1 MAETKSTSASNQAKG
16 PKANSQP
23 KRQQRVI
30 TNPKDVAQL
39 VLMQIDN
46 VNAKKDDL
54 TIAVKGL
61 ADTAKQLVRVY
72 AQQQNQITKL
82 AKRIEELEKGQ
93 SK

>member
-1 MAETKSTSASNQAKG
+1 MTESKPNNPQTK
-16 PKANSQP
+16 PKTNGD
-23 KRQQRVI
+23 KRPQQVI
-30 TNPKDVAQL
+30 TDPKDVAQL

-72 AQQQNQITKL
+72 AQQQAQISKL
-82 AKRIEELEKGQ
+82 AKRIEDLEK
-93 SK
+93 SKD

>member
-1 MAETKSTSASNQAKG
+1 MTESKPNNPQSP
-16 PKANSQP
+16 PKTNGNKP
-23 KRQQRVI
+23 PQQVI
-30 TNPKDVAQL
+30 SDPKDVAQL

-72 AQQQNQITKL
+72 ARQQGQITKL
-82 AKRIEELEKGQ
+82 VKRIEEMEKA
-93 SK
+93 KD